1 MNLDDPRL
9 TAFALGELGE
19 PERSIIARAVAD
31 SPEAQQFVDET
42 RELSRALKSE
52 YTVELDKET
61 PVPANLIDIHDDPWF
76 WSVARPL
83 AIAAMISIFA
93 ILGAIATGVYKS
105 RNNSAAAAPA
115 GVEYAEVEAEEKPQI
130 GAPSDFSGPNN
141 IRNPLPVDAIQ
152 RIERVVIGE
161 LDVDPH
167 LKDGEIRVIETIA
180 DAFRVQRLK
189 ERLTT
194 RVLSKKPR
202 REFIGRAYELMFL
215 DRNGHIVASAG
226 FYHSPGLGFV
236 LHPSK
241 QAYERDGHYFADR
254 GDAVLPGDWEP
265 NINYFGYVIP
275 FPDWSECIGYCPD
288 V

>member
-1 MNLDDPRL
+1 MNLDDPKL
-9 TAFALGELGE
+9 TAFALDELDE
-19 PERSIIARAVAD
+19 PEKSTIARVVAD
-31 SPEAQQFVDET
+31 SPEAQRFVEET
-42 RELSRALKSE
+42 RELARALRSE
-52 YTVELDKET
+52 YAVGLDKET

-105 RNNSAAAAPA
+105 RHNSVAAAPA

-130 GAPSDFSGPNN
+130 GAPSDFSGPDN
-141 IRNPLPVDAIQ
+141 IPNPLPVDAIQ
-152 RIERVVIGE
+152 RTERVVIGE
-161 LDVDPH
+161 LDADPS

-194 RVLSKKPR
+194 QVLSKKPR
-202 REFIGRAYELMFL
+202 RGSDGRGYELIFL
-215 DRNGHIVASAG
+215 DPNGQVVASAG
-226 FYHSPGLGFV
+226 FYQAPGLGLV

-241 QAYERDGHYFADR
+241 HAYERDGHYFADR
-254 GDAVLPGDWEP
+254 GDAVLPGDWDP
-265 NINYFGYVIP
+265 NINYLGYVIP
-275 FPDWSECIGYCPD
+275 FPDWSECIGYRPGA
-288 V
+288 